1 MRLPPAPIKPC
12 VARPKGRHR
21 LTREPAA
28 WTSTTHFY
36 STQGKPVLNA
46 PHRADTAPRLSP
58 AEIRSIIIGLVA
70 AMLLAALDQT
80 IVATAMPT
88 IGLELGD
95 AANLP
100 WIVTAYLLAS
110 TAVTPLYGKLSD
122 IHGRRI
128 MLLIAITTFS
138 VGSLLCALAPTM
150 IALALA
156 RGLQG
161 IGGGGLIALSQ
172 IILADIL
179 SAKERARY
187 QVYIAGVFALSSVA
201 GPLLGGFFA
210 QHLHWSAIFWI
221 NLPIGLAA
229 FILTNDKL
237 KLLPRNE
244 RRHSVDYPGAALL
257 VVSSTSLML
266 ALSWGGVRYPWGS
279 APVLGLAA
287 FGLLS
292 GVAFAARLAT
302 AGEPL
307 IPLSVLRDR
316 VVTSATL
323 AACFAMGTLIG
334 LSIYVP
340 IFLEGVIGLDPSRS
354 GLAMVPL
361 MVGTVV
367 GATLSGRSMAYL
379 RHYKRLPLLTLSV
392 GACGLLAF
400 MGPELPLWFTEILF
414 VLLSMGIGTVL
425 PLSTIVVQNAVA
437 PQQLGIATA
446 SMNFFRSLGGALIVA
461 IFGTLVLGGAGGA
474 GESAV
479 HDMAAL
485 IRGADA
491 GQLGQ
496 TFRLVFLA
504 ACFGLVLALGCL
516 SLVEERPL
524 QETVGHGRDGR
535 GQRD

>member
-1 MRLPPAPIKPC
+1 M
-12 VARPKGRHR
+12 
-21 LTREPAA
+21 
-28 WTSTTHFY
+28 
-36 STQGKPVLNA
+36 
-46 PHRADTAPRLSP
+46 
-58 AEIRSIIIGLVA
+58 
-70 AMLLAALDQT
+70 
-80 IVATAMPT
+80 
-88 IGLELGD
+88 
-95 AANLP
+95 
-100 WIVTAYLLAS
+100 
-110 TAVTPLYGKLSD
+110 
-122 IHGRRI
+122 
-128 MLLIAITTFS
+128 
-138 VGSLLCALAPTM
+138 
-150 IALALA
+150 
-156 RGLQG
+156 
-161 IGGGGLIALSQ
+161 
-172 IILADIL
+172 
-179 SAKERARY
+179 
-187 QVYIAGVFALSSVA
+187 
-201 GPLLGGFFA
+201 
-210 QHLHWSAIFWI
+210 
-221 NLPIGLAA
+221 
-229 FILTNDKL
+229 
-237 KLLPRNE
+237 
-244 RRHSVDYPGAALL
+244 
-257 VVSSTSLML
+257 SSTSLML

-279 APVLGLAA
+279 APVLGLAG

-379 RHYKRLPLLTLSV
+379 RHYKRLPLALLTLSV

-400 MGPELPLWFTEILF
+400 MGPALPLWFTEILF

-461 IFGTLVLGGAGGA
+461 IFGTLVLGGAG
-474 GESAV
+474 ESAV